1 VGVLV
6 IKRFHTEP
14 KNKETNDSSLKVSE
28 ILAFEQQ
35 TLPSQESKSLIYTPP
50 RLQYLPHVRRMKGGL
65 LHVSEIMSP
74 IAAKSRD
81 GTPEGDLAVEEALA
95 VLELLRLALTRHGAT
110 AQDVIFVHLYLS
122 EISHFGLINSN
133 FRNFYG
139 TLLPPSRSC
148 VAIGKNVLPGGRRVM
163 LDCMVQCGSGQYMRT
178 TKTDDPYAKAAL
190 LNTSSLLRQVL
201 HVQSIS
207 LRYWAPVCVG
217 PYSQA
222 NTLRSGLHFLAG
234 QIGLVPAT
242 MKLRNT
248 WTGQLEQCWTNVAHL
263 LDALDC
269 GSLVNMLSCLVYV
282 SDQVNHQG
290 DVWTTVESICRRSV
304 STNGAVV
311 PGAIECIASLD
322 SLYGGY
328 EDEDTWREITKNE
341 MVTDNC
347 VPFLFVSI
355 PEMPMGALA
364 EVEVICSSQRASS
377 CLEMKSYAA
386 AVDGSCSQLEVTAAS
401 GLDTGHDFRPTG
413 STLNGDI
420 DINISISM
428 IGDGCAAMAVV
439 SASAPERSAYN
450 EDAATI
456 DIEHLLDSMVGAFF
470 QVGFAESSG
479 LSIEDIVHVRL
490 YHIGALISDSLGTE
504 RTHVIDDG
512 MRLRLS
518 LYSVLASRCATAG
531 GMHACSVVPV
541 QAMKVVPASSSL
553 QIKGTTFL
561 VMQVLLADPVHMED
575 EMWIHHE
582 REAI

>member
-1 VGVLV
+1 MY
-6 IKRFHTEP
+6 R
-14 KNKETNDSSLKVSE
+14 
-28 ILAFEQQ
+28 
-35 TLPSQESKSLIYTPP
+35 
-50 RLQYLPHVRRMKGGL
+50 
-65 LHVSEIMSP
+65 
-74 IAAKSRD
+74 
-81 GTPEGDLAVEEALA
+81 
-95 VLELLRLALTRHGAT
+95 
-110 AQDVIFVHLYLS
+110 
-122 EISHFGLINSN
+122 
-133 FRNFYG
+133 
-139 TLLPPSRSC
+139 
-148 VAIGKNVLPGGRRVM
+148 
-163 LDCMVQCGSGQYMRT
+163 
-178 TKTDDPYAKAAL
+178 
-190 LNTSSLLRQVL
+190 
-201 HVQSIS
+201 
-207 LRYWAPVCVG
+207 
-217 PYSQA
+217 
-222 NTLRSGLHFLAG
+222 
-234 QIGLVPAT
+234 
-242 MKLRNT
+242 
-248 WTGQLEQCWTNVAHL
+248 
-263 LDALDC
+263 
-269 GSLVNMLSCLVYV
+269 
-282 SDQVNHQG
+282 QG

-420 DINISISM
+420 DISISIRM

-575 EMWIHHE
+575 
-582 REAI
+582 